1 MLDGTDMG
9 ATWRIR
15 LNDPCSAAVATIT
28 VASCLRV
35 LVSYRQF
42 FDLEGESGIVVRA
55 IGTSVTLGKQLA
67 AVTCTSPQPPPA
79 PSVSPNP
86 E

>member
-1 MLDGTDMG
+1 MPSLSILLCHPLPHIVRYYDGTSVRD
-9 ATWRIR
+9 
-15 LNDPCSAAVATIT
+15 NVA
-28 VASCLRV
+28 LL

-67 AVTCTSPQPPPA
+67 PACISPQPP